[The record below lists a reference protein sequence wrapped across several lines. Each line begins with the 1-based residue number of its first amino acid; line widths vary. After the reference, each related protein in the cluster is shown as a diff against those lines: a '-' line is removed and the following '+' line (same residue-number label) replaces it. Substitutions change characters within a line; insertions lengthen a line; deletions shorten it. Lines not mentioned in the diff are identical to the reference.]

1 MSRRIQIEQT
11 DKKWKGLKAIAGAIG
26 VTGCFFFMMGV
37 AAGITPLTVVGGLA
51 ILGALG
57 LRGLSSLGAW
67 WTNG

>member
-1 MSRRIQIEQT
+1 MRRIQIEQT

-26 VTGCFFFMMGV
+26 VTGGFLFLMGY
-37 AAGITPLTVVGGLA
+37 AAGITSLIVVGGLA

-57 LRGLSSLGAW
+57 LRGLSNLGAW